1 MNNAERITKIKN
13 RLRELTFG
21 PDEAFD
27 VNEVDLLVKELLEY
41 DIAHDDNTDLK

>member
-1 MNNAERITKIKN
+1 MNNAEHITRIEN
-13 RLRELTFG
+13 RLRVLTFG

-41 DIAHDDNTDLK
+41 DIAPDDNTPT